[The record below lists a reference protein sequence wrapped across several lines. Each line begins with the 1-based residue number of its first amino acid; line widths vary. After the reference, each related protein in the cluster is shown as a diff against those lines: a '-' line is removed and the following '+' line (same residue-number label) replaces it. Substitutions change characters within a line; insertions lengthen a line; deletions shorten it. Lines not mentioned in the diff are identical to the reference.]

1 MDQEIACPELLCRA
15 KRWGHVPVDLAQ
27 CSSLA
32 VHGLRACNNDLV
44 GELAVANDLKHLYG
58 GEAIHKYIL
67 SHLRHV
73 PARGRFVK
81 DDIDICQ
88 GGQHRFVILDVTL
101 PEFRF
106 WLIQAGFP
114 FL

>member
-1 MDQEIACPELLCRA
+1 MDQEITYPELLCRA

-32 VHGLRACNNDLV
+32 VH
-44 GELAVANDLKHLYG
+44 
-58 GEAIHKYIL
+58 
-67 SHLRHV
+67 
-73 PARGRFVK
+73 
-81 DDIDICQ
+81 
-88 GGQHRFVILDVTL
+88 RFVILDGTL